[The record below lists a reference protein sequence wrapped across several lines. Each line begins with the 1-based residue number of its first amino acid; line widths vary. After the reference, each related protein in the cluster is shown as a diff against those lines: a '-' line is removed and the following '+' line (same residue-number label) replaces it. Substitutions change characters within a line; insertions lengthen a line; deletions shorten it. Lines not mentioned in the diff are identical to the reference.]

1 MTNKTTENNT
11 GIQLRGHLIDIAHY
25 PDGRTEIIQEKDN
38 IVVDNGLI
46 FTASLLGGMEG
57 VPISE
62 MAVGEGDP
70 AWDVAPPPEDPETTA
85 LVSEIDRKAVTT
97 QYWDVVLE
105 QITVVP
111 TNVLDIRVFF
121 LSEEANGDLREF
133 GLIAGGD
140 VEEVLFNYVI
150 HGKIVKTDS
159 YNLERILRLTVERAA
174 S

>member
-1 MTNKTTENNT
+1 MSNKTTVNNT
-11 GIQLRGHLIDIAHY
+11 GIQITGHLIDIAHY
-25 PDGRTEIIQEKDN
+25 PDGTQKVIHEADN
-38 IVVDNGLI
+38 IVVDTGLI
-46 FTASLLGGMEG
+46 FGASILGGMEG

-62 MAVGEGDP
+62 MAVGEGDV

-85 LVSEIDRKAVTT
+85 LVAEIDRKAVTT
-97 QYWDVVLE
+97 QYWDPVLE
-105 QITVVP
+105 QITVTP

-121 LSEEANGDLREF
+121 LSSEGNGDLREF

-140 VEEVLFNYVI
+140 VAEVLFNYVI
-150 HGKIVKTDS
+150 HGKIVKTVS